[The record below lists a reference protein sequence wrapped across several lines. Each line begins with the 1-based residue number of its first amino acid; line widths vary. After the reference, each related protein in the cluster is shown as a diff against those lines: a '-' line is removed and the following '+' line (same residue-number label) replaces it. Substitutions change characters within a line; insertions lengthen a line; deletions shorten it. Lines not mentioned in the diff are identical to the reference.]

1 MGEKKPFSFT
11 NFLGRVKRSKPD
23 TRQEKFTTE
32 IKNESE
38 IFRSTVSP
46 PTVKVESHK
55 DDSSVEASSTPPP
68 TKILTREASID
79 IDPTIPFE
87 PQLLWDE
94 AYDALSEEKPD
105 LLTAYEIILSRELN
119 ETLGD
124 EQKDPQKDLAKNLIK
139 KDDRETRR
147 SQMKQLIHGGL
158 KRTEKEAKLK
168 ENIGEVTKAITNA
181 SNIISYALQACPQAA
196 LAWTGVTLA
205 IQVSSPLEKPTDAN
219 MTQLLANPIK
229 STETNRDGIEYVIKT
244 MEWYWELSKHL
255 LNESKILG
263 TSFAELRSELKTQVV
278 DLYKALLSYQ
288 IMSVC
293 SYYQNRGLV
302 MLKDIIQLDNWDG
315 NLKDIQAAET
325 AVRQSFNMYNG
336 QQSVGYQ
343 ENGVRLLQGI
353 NGSVQAQLSLQ
364 MDFREE
370 DKYHECLKDLRLT
383 DPAADMKR
391 IEDSKDL
398 LLDKSYMWILNESSF
413 SQWRKDE
420 KTRLLWIKGDPGK
433 GKTML
438 LIGINRE
445 ISKQDPYPRLLSFFF
460 CQEPDANLNNA
471 TAVLRGLIY
480 RLVVQKPSLISYLRK
495 EWDKAGSKLFE
506 GSNTVFTLSEIFVNM
521 ISDPSLGYTYLMVDA
536 LDECQSGL
544 KYLLKII
551 VDSVSDPSSRI
562 KWLVSSR
569 HKASI
574 EDSLRLIEGG
584 VELHLEKNVKDQVG
598 QAVNAYIDYKING
611 LFTRY
616 RCQDDFGGLKDSE
629 DMEKL
634 RNVEN
639 EVAKELRNK
648 ADGTFLWVALVFR
661 QIAEDNCFPD
671 EVLEAVRKMSSDL
684 NKMYERMMCQIIEQ
698 NPKKSNHCKQVLLI
712 MASCYRPLRL
722 SELAKLADI
731 PKLASPR
738 NIIRICGMF
747 SLGGDHEVVSFVH
760 QSAKDYLVGT
770 MAPKLSSEIFPHGK
784 EQGHQ
789 LVVSRSLIAMS
800 SGLKRDLYDLKRP
813 DVHLE
818 EIKPPTID
826 PLASLRYS
834 CKYWTDHLC
843 QMVSEMVADQ
853 TELALGVLS
862 EVEDFW
868 NKSFLYWLEA
878 LILMNDLPG
887 GISAM
892 IKLLRLFEVSQ
903 IVTSKT
909 LKYPDVQE
917 YQLSTTGKFAGL
929 TASCSYQRQSPL
941 YHSQYNAHQSSSS
954 TALLFS
960 TYVQS
965 VWQRNS
971 KPFHREECAK
981 ELGPQASHGKGLE

>member
-1 MGEKKPFSFT
+1 MMGEKKPFSFT

-23 TRQEKFTTE
+23 TRQEELTTE
-32 IKNESE
+32 TKKESD
-38 IFRSTVSP
+38 ISRSTFSP
-46 PTVKVESHK
+46 PTVKVESPK
-55 DDSSVEASSTPPP
+55 GDSSVEASSTPPP
-68 TKILTREASID
+68 TEILPREASID

-94 AYDALSEEKPD
+94 AYDALSEEKPG
-105 LLTAYEIILSRELN
+105 LLRAYEIILTRELN
-119 ETLGD
+119 DTLGD
-124 EQKDPQKDLAKNLIK
+124 EQKDTRKDLAKNVIK

-147 SQMKQLIHGGL
+147 SQMKQLIQGGL

-168 ENIGEVTKAITNA
+168 QNIGEVTKVITNA
-181 SNIISYALQACPQAA
+181 SNIISSALQACPQAA

-205 IQVSSPLEKPTDAN
+205 IQVSLPLEKPTDAN

-229 STETNRDGIEYVIKT
+229 STETNRDGIEYVIR
-244 MEWYWELSKHL
+244 MMAWYWNLSKHL
-255 LNESKILG
+255 LNEGKILG
-263 TSFAELRSELKTQVV
+263 TSFVELRSQLKIQVV

-302 MLKDIIQLDNWDG
+302 VLQDIIQLDNWDG

-325 AVRQSFNMYNG
+325 TVRQSSEMYNT
-336 QQSVGYQ
+336 QQLLGYKK
-343 ENGVRLLQGI
+343 
-353 NGSVQAQLSLQ
+353 AQLSLQ
-364 MDFREE
+364 RGFREE

-398 LLDKSYMWILNESSF
+398 LLDKSYVWILNESSF

-445 ISKQDPYPRLLSFFF
+445 ISKHDPCSRLLSFFF

-544 KYLLKII
+544 EYLLKII
-551 VDSVSDPSSRI
+551 VDNVSDPSSRV

-584 VELHLEKNVKDQVG
+584 IELHLEKNVKDQVG
-598 QAVNAYIDYKING
+598 EAVNAYIDYKVNG

-616 RCQDDFGGLKDSE
+616 RYDFDGLNDPE
-629 DMEKL
+629 NMEEL

-639 EVAKELRNK
+639 EVVKELRSM
-648 ADGTFLWVALVFR
+648 ADGTSLWVALVFR
-661 QIAEDNCFPD
+661 QIAEDNCSAD
-671 EVLEAVRKMSSDL
+671 EVLEAVRKMPSDL
-684 NKMYERMMCQIIEQ
+684 NKMYERMMCRIMEQ
-698 NPKKSNHCKQVLLI
+698 NQKKSNHCKQALMI

-731 PKLASPR
+731 PRLAPPR

-747 SLGGDHEVVSFVH
+747 SLGDHEVVSFIH

-770 MAPKLSSEIFPHGK
+770 MGQNLSSEIFPHGK

-800 SGLKRDLYDLKRP
+800 NGLKRDLYDLKRP
-813 DVHLE
+813 DIHLE
-818 EIKPPTID
+818 EIKTPTID

-834 CKYWTDHLC
+834 CIYWTDHLC
-843 QMVSEMVADQ
+843 QMVADQ
-853 TELALGVLS
+853 TDLALGVLR

-887 GISAM
+887 GMSAM
-892 IKLLRLFEVSQ
+892 IKLLHLLEVSQ

-909 LKYPDVQE
+909 SKSPGVQE
-917 YQLSTTGKFAGL
+917 YQL
-929 TASCSYQRQSPL
+929 
-941 YHSQYNAHQSSSS
+941 
-954 TALLFS
+954 
-960 TYVQS
+960 
-965 VWQRNS
+965 
-971 KPFHREECAK
+971 
-981 ELGPQASHGKGLE
+981 